1 MTFLIHDLEKF
12 SKFPKSRYLKF
23 YLFDTDFQFDHLC
36 LENVVS
42 VIAILWSLSG
52 LLFLYSGASQMA
64 Q

>member
-42 VIAILWSLSG
+42 VIAIL
-52 LLFLYSGASQMA
+52 
-64 Q
+64 